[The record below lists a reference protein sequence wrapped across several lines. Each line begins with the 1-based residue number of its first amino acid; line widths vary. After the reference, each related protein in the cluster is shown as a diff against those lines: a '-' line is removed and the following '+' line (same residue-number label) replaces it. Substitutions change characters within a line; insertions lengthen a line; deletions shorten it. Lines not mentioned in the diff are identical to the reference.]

1 MRNGTSI
8 RSLCAYIG
16 LFSGLFTACG
26 DETVS
31 IDEGDTT
38 CQNACRSGAQ
48 RCFDEKQVE
57 ICIVKSD
64 GCAAWSEPQL
74 CPGDDVCIKD
84 ACQSCPEKTC
94 EAGDR
99 KCDDD
104 GARVCGDFD
113 ANGCL
118 EWSEP
123 SPCPD
128 GCDGD
133 VCKGCQNDCNPGQKS
148 CDQNG
153 ARVCADVDDDG
164 CLEWS
169 EPSPCPNGCD
179 GDVCKGCQNDCNPGQ
194 KSCDPNGARVCADVD
209 DDGCF
214 EWSEP
219 SPCPNGC
226 DGDVCKGCQNDC
238 DPGQKSCDENGARV
252 CADVDEDG
260 CFEWS
265 EPVDCP
271 NGCDGDVCKGCQN
284 ACDPGQKS
292 CDENGARACG
302 DFDEDGCFEW
312 SAPSPCQFGC
322 DGNVCKTCQNACTP
336 GQKSCDQNGARVC
349 GDFDEDGCFEWST
362 PSPCPYGCDGDVC
375 QSAPAY
381 EPTRYPG
388 DAILSPI
395 TPYVAAQMRAIRA
408 KNGARNDNSFMK
420 LGDSHMYKDS
430 SFMYCFST
438 KHPKHNGYDLA
449 GLPVTNAV
457 SAFQSS
463 FDAFARV
470 SVAAVLGKTA
480 SFPLANN
487 SKLLK
492 EEIAAT
498 NPRFAFYGYGTN
510 DMGWFDYRKYASNGQ
525 GGYFA
530 AMQLYFRNVLAAVDS
545 LVDAGII
552 PIVIGTGWRNDKAK
566 YYGTS
571 TYVADKDLP
580 KHFVTTYNAVSRGI
594 AEYYQ
599 IPYYNLQLSHSSIG
613 DFGLSSDGIH
623 HKTIHNGCDFT
634 SQGLA
639 AGANRRNRYAIELL
653 QNAYNAAVH
662 EKIDPAAKTL
672 PFKGDGSHANPYIID
687 SLPYTHMHTTTS
699 GEKKF
704 DVYNCSASAK
714 EYGPEKIYRLTVSK
728 QTRIRAFAM
737 SASGVDV
744 DVHLLSSLNSNA
756 CRVRG
761 DRWLE
766 ANLSLGAYYFA
777 VDTFNSTGSNA
788 NAGLYLFGVHACDPD
803 DADCGSRD
811 AGQ

>member
-252 CADVDEDG
+252 CADV
-260 CFEWS
+260 
-265 EPVDCP
+265 
-271 NGCDGDVCKGCQN
+271 
-284 ACDPGQKS
+284 
-292 CDENGARACG
+292 
-302 DFDEDGCFEW
+302 
-312 SAPSPCQFGC
+312 
-322 DGNVCKTCQNACTP
+322 
-336 GQKSCDQNGARVC
+336 
-349 GDFDEDGCFEWST
+349 DEDGCFEWST

>member
-31 IDEGDTT
+31 VDEGDTT
-38 CQNACRSGAQ
+38 CQNACRSGAH

-57 ICIVKSD
+57 ICIVKSN
-64 GCAAWSEPQL
+64 GCSAWSEPQL
-74 CPGDDVCIKD
+74 CPGDSVCSED

-94 EAGDR
+94 DAGDR

-104 GARVCGDFD
+104 GARVCADFD
-113 ANGCL
+113 AN
-118 EWSEP
+118 
-123 SPCPD
+123 
-128 GCDGD
+128 
-133 VCKGCQNDCNPGQKS
+133 
-148 CDQNG
+148 
-153 ARVCADVDDDG
+153 G

-179 GDVCKGCQNDCNPGQ
+179 GDVCK
-194 KSCDPNGARVCADVD
+194 
-209 DDGCF
+209 
-214 EWSEP
+214 E
-219 SPCPNGC
+219 
-226 DGDVCKGCQNDC
+226 
-238 DPGQKSCDENGARV
+238 
-252 CADVDEDG
+252 
-260 CFEWS
+260 
-265 EPVDCP
+265 
-271 NGCDGDVCKGCQN
+271 CQN
-284 ACDPGQKS
+284 AC
-292 CDENGARACG
+292 N
-302 DFDEDGCFEW
+302 
-312 SAPSPCQFGC
+312 
-322 DGNVCKTCQNACTP
+322 P
-336 GQKSCDQNGARVC
+336 GQKSCDQNGARLC
-349 GDFDEDGCFEWST
+349 ADFDDDGCLEWSE
-362 PSPCPYGCDGDVC
+362 PSPCQFGCDGDVC
-375 QSAPAY
+375 HAATAY

-395 TPYVAAQMRAIRA
+395 TPYVADQMRAIRA

-438 KHPKHNGYDLA
+438 NHPKHDGYDLA
-449 GLPVTNAV
+449 GLPVTDAV

-480 SFPLANN
+480 SFPIANN
-487 SKLLK
+487 AQLLK

-552 PIVIGTGWRNDKAK
+552 PVVIGTGWRNDKAK

-662 EKIDPAAKTL
+662 DKTDPAAKTL
-672 PFKGDGSHANPYIID
+672 PFKGDGSHANPYLID

-766 ANLSLGAYYFA
+766 ANLSPGAYYFA
-777 VDTFNSTGSNA
+777 VDTFNSTASNA